1 MLTIAVLNRKGG
13 VGKTTIAVNLAS
25 ELDARGCRVVLVDT
39 DAQGT
44 ASDWSAAGD
53 SGVMVVKIDRATLDR
68 DLPKLDGTFDVCV
81 VDGTAKA
88 EMMTVSAVK
97 AADIVVM
104 PISPSAADVWAAAET
119 AEIVKAR
126 FELLGRPRGLFAIS
140 RAVVG
145 TTLEG
150 EAARALKGF
159 GLPVLEA
166 RTHQRVA
173 YVRSLGEGS
182 YAGATRDA
190 KARAEIADLTDEI
203 LSHADSDQRHEL
215 RERSK
220 AQPGEDRKHR
230 RSSRRGS

>member
-13 VGKTTIAVNLAS
+13 VGKTTIAVNLAC
-25 ELDARGCRVVLVDT
+25 ELDARGRRVVLVDT

-68 DLPKLDGTFDVCV
+68 DLPKLDGQFDVCV
-81 VDGTAKA
+81 VDGAAKA

-104 PISPSAADVWAAAET
+104 PISPSAADIWAAAET

-126 FELLGRPRGLFAIS
+126 YELLGRPKGLFVIS

-150 EAARALKGF
+150 EAERALMSF
-159 GLPVLEA
+159 DLPVLEA

-182 YAGATRDA
+182 YASNTSDS
-190 KARAEIADLTDEI
+190 KARAEVAALTEEI
-203 LSHADSDQRHEL
+203 LSHVNPDSHHEL
-215 RERSK
+215 GERSE
-220 AQPGEDRKHR
+220 A
-230 RSSRRGS
+230 